1 VNYLYDESFEGFLT
15 CVWHDYYSER
25 AEGIFTA
32 DGDYQLDL
40 LRYGLT
46 VETDAQKAARV
57 LGAIE
62 RKISVWDA
70 ERLYRV
76 HCTNE
81 PEKEMKMLRYIR
93 LGFRIGGK
101 LRLLH
106 GDPVVLAVQKAEQRL
121 GREAHRLCGII
132 RFSAL
137 GNPGNEPMSAARNGM
152 EYPQVT
158 DGMEGSRVAD
168 GIGESRATA
177 KAGAGLLY
185 ASIEPD
191 NDVLEFIAPHFADRF
206 RWDPFLIHDLRR
218 GKALA
223 AYNKEWRI
231 APLPTDT
238 EFALSAEEDAFRAL
252 WKRYFD
258 AMAIKE
264 RINPKCQRRFLPARY
279 WKHLIETPQ
288 SAE

>member
-1 VNYLYDESFEGFLT
+1 MNYLYDKSFEGFLT

-25 AEGIFTA
+25 AEGICAA

-40 LRYGLT
+40 LRYGQT
-46 VETDAQKAARV
+46 VETDAEKAARV
-57 LGAIE
+57 LEAIE

-76 HCTNE
+76 QRTNE

-93 LGFRIGGK
+93 LGFRIGGR

-121 GREAHRLCGII
+121 GAEAHRFCGIL
-132 RFSAL
+132 RFSSL
-137 GNPGNEPMSAARNGM
+137 GNN
-152 EYPQVT
+152 
-158 DGMEGSRVAD
+158 
-168 GIGESRATA
+168 
-177 KAGAGLLY
+177 LLY

-191 NDVLEFIAPHFADRF
+191 NDILEFIAPHFADRF

-218 GKALA
+218 GKALF
-223 AYNKEWRI
+223 AYNKEWKI
-231 APLPTDT
+231 APLPADT
-238 EFALSAEEDAFRAL
+238 KFAFSAEEDSFRTL

-264 RINPKCQRRFLPARY
+264 RTNPACQRRFLPARY
-279 WKHLIETPQ
+279 WKHLPEMQ
-288 SAE
+288 NA